1 MECVNNN
8 GLSSGA
14 VSPMNTSPAPML
26 SELGKKQVEEVFH
39 ETGLSSGEKVT
50 QEIASAMHVDF
61 FQVSAYS
68 GRGITAMFE
77 RIARQQLRGLVVTAP
92 LIAPKKPTK
101 KTVFGCCFPRKQ
113 WLYDSV
119 LFVVHRGGTNT
130 INQTC
135 RTKSTREQPEG

>member
-1 MECVNNN
+1 MFITLFCNFLDPYIALVSNSFEEGEMECVNNN

-68 GRGITAMFE
+68 GRGITRMFE
-77 RIARQQLRGLVVTAP
+77 RIARQQLRGLAVTAP
-92 LIAPKKPTK
+92 LTAPKKSAK
-101 KTVFGCCFPRKQ
+101 KSVFGCCFLRRQ
-113 WLYDSV
+113 
-119 LFVVHRGGTNT
+119 
-130 INQTC
+130 
-135 RTKSTREQPEG
+135 